1 MVRCPTSPEAVA
13 FAMNVRVVAPRCDL
27 SYDCFRYFT
36 LDLLTNG
43 EGVPSARGDVRVLRH
58 RCRIPALTSQ

>member
-13 FAMNVRVVAPRCDL
+13 FAMNARAVAFCRDL

-36 LDLLTNG
+36 L
-43 EGVPSARGDVRVLRH
+43 
-58 RCRIPALTSQ
+58 

>member
-43 EGVPSARGDVRVLRH
+43 EGV
-58 RCRIPALTSQ
+58 CRPREETCVFFGTGAAFRP